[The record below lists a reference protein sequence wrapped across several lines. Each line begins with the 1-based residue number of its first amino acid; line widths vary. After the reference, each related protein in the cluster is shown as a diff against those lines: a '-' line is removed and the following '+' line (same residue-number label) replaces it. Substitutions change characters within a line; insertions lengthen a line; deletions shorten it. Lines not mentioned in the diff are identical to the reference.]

1 MRVVP
6 ARCLAW
12 VLALLLAL
20 PGVLRAEDKWY
31 ELYQGA
37 LKSISSRKWSDAEKK
52 LKAAMASGP
61 TPGRQVRMYGVR
73 FIDYLPEYHLGLVY
87 FNQQR
92 YADALEQFAKAQASG
107 QVSKGDP
114 EFASMTDMLELCR
127 IRTAGKQP
135 DGQKGS
141 EDLLRFARELM
152 GRGSLEEARRA
163 LDASA
168 VKNPGGADVT
178 AAREELVRLE
188 TEKRLRVA
196 QENAAEAARL
206 AAAKEAHSSP
216 LPGASPSPGTIKV
229 VPSPAAS
236 SRPEPATAADSA
248 RERAAFEAFYS
259 GDYPA
264 AAEQFAGLAERSR
277 RIERDRF
284 LAYAACSRAGAA
296 LLRGP
301 AGGSDL
307 ERARKLFA
315 DAGAA
320 AGRLVARDGFVSP
333 RIIRAL
339 TNSAR
344 K

>member
-1 MRVVP
+1 MRAVP
-6 ARCLAW
+6 AHRLAW
-12 VLALLLAL
+12 ALALLLAL

-135 DGQKGS
+135 DSQKGS

-163 LDASA
+163 LDAA
-168 VKNPGGADVT
+168 AAKNPGGADVA

-196 QENAAEAARL
+196 QEKAAEEARL
-206 AAAKEAHSSP
+206 AAAKEARSSP
-216 LPGASPSPGTIKV
+216 PPAASPSPGTIKV
-229 VPSPAAS
+229 APSPAAS
-236 SRPEPATAADSA
+236 SRPEPATADSV

-259 GDYPA
+259 GEYAA
-264 AAEQFAGLAERSR
+264 AAERFAGLAERSR
-277 RIERDRF
+277 RVERDRF

-315 DAGAA
+315 DAGTT
-320 AGRLVARDGFVSP
+320 AGRLVAQDGFVSP

-339 TNSAR
+339 ADGTR

>member
-1 MRVVP
+1 
-6 ARCLAW
+6 
-12 VLALLLAL
+12 
-20 PGVLRAEDKWY
+20 
-31 ELYQGA
+31 
-37 LKSISSRKWSDAEKK
+37 
-52 LKAAMASGP
+52 
-61 TPGRQVRMYGVR
+61 MYGVR

-163 LDASA
+163 LDAA
-168 VKNPGGADVT
+168 AAKNPGGADV
-178 AAREELVRLE
+178 AAVREELVRLE
-188 TEKRLRVA
+188 TEKRLRLA
-196 QENAAEAARL
+196 QEKAAEEARL

-216 LPGASPSPGTIKV
+216 PPAASPSPGATKAS
-229 VPSPAAS
+229 PSPAAS
-236 SRPEPATAADSA
+236 SRPEPATAGGSA

-259 GDYPA
+259 GEYEA
-264 AAEQFAGLAERSR
+264 AAERFAGLADEKSR
-277 RIERDRF
+277 KIVRDRF

-315 DAGAA
+315 DAGTT
-320 AGRLVARDGFVSP
+320 AGRLVAQDGFVSP

-339 TNSAR
+339 TEATR
-344 K
+344 R

>member
-6 ARCLAW
+6 ARRLAW

-31 ELYQGA
+31 ELYQSA

-73 FIDYLPEYHLGLVY
+73 FIDYLPEYQLGLVH

-92 YADALEQFAKAQASG
+92 YADALEQFAKAQSSG

-114 EFASMTDMLELCR
+114 EYASMVDMLELCR

-152 GRGSLEEARRA
+152 GRGSLEDARRA
-163 LDASA
+163 LDAA
-168 VKNPGGADVT
+168 AAKNPGGADVA

-196 QENAAEAARL
+196 QET
-206 AAAKEAHSSP
+206 AKEAASP
-216 LPGASPSPGTIKV
+216 AANTHPSPPLTESPSPGMVKVTPSPGASP
-229 VPSPAAS
+229 
-236 SRPEPATAADSA
+236 RPEPATAADGA

-264 AAEQFAGLAERSR
+264 AAEQFGGLAERSR
-277 RIERDRF
+277 RIDRNRF

-296 LLRGP
+296 LLRGA

-307 ERARKLFA
+307 ESARKLFA
-315 DAGAA
+315 DAGTA
-320 AGRLVARDGFVSP
+320 AGRLVAQDGFVSP
-333 RIIRAL
+333 RILRAL
-339 TNSAR
+339 TDGAR

>member
-6 ARCLAW
+6 ARRLAW

-135 DGQKGS
+135 DGQKAS
-141 EDLLRFARELM
+141 EELVRFARDLM

-163 LDASA
+163 LDAA
-168 VKNPGGADVT
+168 AAKNPGGADVA

-196 QENAAEAARL
+196 QEAKDAHPSPPLAE
-206 AAAKEAHSSP
+206 
-216 LPGASPSPGTIKV
+216 SPSPGPVKV

-259 GDYPA
+259 GEYGA
-264 AAEQFAGLAERSR
+264 AAERFAGLAERSR

-301 AGGSDL
+301 AGESDL

-315 DAGAA
+315 DAGIA

-339 TNSAR
+339 TDGAR